1 VCLRQGHGN
10 PLGIGTIAL
19 PIAFRSMDRTLA
31 AYLLLALLLAAL
43 AALVAYQRHNSRD
56 RRNRRQAERERES
69 YRKVMDERSAGE

>member
-1 VCLRQGHGN
+1 MRHAR
-10 PLGIGTIAL
+10 PAL
-19 PIAFRSMDRTLA
+19 HAPPT
-31 AYLLLALLLAAL
+31 LLLALLLAAL